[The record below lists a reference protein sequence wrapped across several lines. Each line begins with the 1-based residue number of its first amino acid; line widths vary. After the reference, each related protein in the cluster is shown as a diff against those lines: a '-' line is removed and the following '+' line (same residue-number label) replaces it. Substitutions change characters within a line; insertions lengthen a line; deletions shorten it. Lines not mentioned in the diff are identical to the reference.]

1 MDLYTVRAED
11 YDEMREDIIQL
22 LVYKEMSRIEPEL
35 WQAIERYEPGHK
47 NYFHSLAQ
55 MVWDELRQMIARQ
68 PDITLMNEYEKL
80 P

>member
-1 MDLYTVRAED
+1 MDLYTVKAEE
-11 YDEMREDIIQL
+11 YDDMREDIIQL

-35 WQAIERYEPGHK
+35 WQAIERYEPGHE

-68 PDITLMNEYEKL
+68 PDIVLQKEYEKL